1 MTLSQAGSL
10 WATLAFTLGLAA
22 VHMLAPRI
30 YRRLSVAGPAVTSFG
45 GGTAAAYVFLY
56 LLPRLAEGNRAV
68 ADLLQHGV
76 KRVRVP
82 SVAAGFLLFLVAL
95 VGFFSYYVL
104 ERVTHRSQQGRPD
117 AGRVIFGFQLAFF
130 ALYSG
135 LVTYPLATKLRVGL
149 LPALLFAVAMGL
161 HIFAT
166 DHVLSEHF
174 PARLTARWRLVLVAG
189 TLGGWLVAV
198 FAPPTSTLLVNI
210 LTAFLGGGIMLN
222 IFHEEL
228 PPARRSSFIWFSI
241 GLAVFGALI
250 TIATFATMIGAA

>member
-1 MTLSQAGSL
+1 MGGL
-10 WATLAFTLGLAA
+10 WATLVFALGLAA
-22 VHMLAPRI
+22 VHMLAARI
-30 YRRLSVAGPAVTSFG
+30 YRKLGVSARAVTSFG

-68 ADLLQHGV
+68 ADLLQQEV
-76 KRVRVP
+76 KPVT
-82 SVAAGFLLFLVAL
+82 SLLGGFLLFLVAL
-95 VGFFSYYVL
+95 VGFFTYYVL
-104 ERVTHRSQQGRPD
+104 ERVTHRSQQGRPE
-117 AGRVIFGFQLAFF
+117 AGRVVFGFQLAFF

-135 LVTYPLATKLRVGL
+135 MVTYPLATKLRVAL

-174 PARLTARWRLVLVAG
+174 PVRLTIKWRLVLVAG
-189 TLGGWLVAV
+189 TLGGWLAAV
-198 FAPPTSTLLVNI
+198 FAAPMSTLLFNI

-228 PPARRSSFIWFSI
+228 PPARQSSFLWFSI
-241 GLAVFGALI
+241 GLAVYGTLI
-250 TIATFATMIGAA
+250 TIATLTARMGTQ

>member
-1 MTLSQAGSL
+1 MGGH
-10 WATLAFTLGLAA
+10 WATLAFALGLAV
-22 VHMLAPRI
+22 VHIFAARI

-56 LLPRLAEGNRAV
+56 LLPHLAEGNRAV
-68 ADLLQHGV
+68 ADLL
-76 KRVRVP
+76 KPEIRALP

-104 ERVTHRSQQGRPD
+104 ERVTHRSQQGRPE
-117 AGRVIFGFQLAFF
+117 AGRVVFGFQLAFF

-135 LVTYPLATKLRVGL
+135 LVTYPLATKLRVAL

-166 DHVLSEHF
+166 DHVLSRHF
-174 PARLTARWRLVLVAG
+174 PVRLTIRWRLVLVAG
-189 TLGGWLVAV
+189 TLGGWLAAV
-198 FAPPTSTLLVNI
+198 FAAPTSTLLFNI

-228 PPARRSSFIWFSI
+228 PPARLSNFIWFSI
-241 GLAVFGALI
+241 GLGAYGMLI
-250 TIATFATMIGAA
+250 TIATFAARLGAA